1 MNTHKMLIV
10 GIVLYLAGVM
20 LTPWAWPDN
29 LTIWADFTWH
39 IKSAL
44 LCGLLAITAGFA
56 IYLSTTAASGL
67 AKASADAAKTDE
79 SIIAFVAGFGVIG
92 FGMLATLLIICA
104 AYALHA
110 TLVTIA
116 DLAGAGAALVV
127 LLPQVGGVLIGI
139 ALCKLRTA

>member
-10 GIVLYLAGVM
+10 GIVLYLAGVV

-29 LTIWADFTWH
+29 LTIRADFTWQ

-44 LCGLLAITAGFA
+44 ICGLLATTAGFA
-56 IYLSTTAASGL
+56 IYLSTTAANGL
-67 AKASADAAKTDE
+67 AKASADAAKTGE
-79 SIIAFVAGFGVIG
+79 SIVALVAGFGVIG
-92 FGMLATLLIICA
+92 FGLLASMLVICA

-116 DLAGAGAALVV
+116 GLAGLGAALVV
-127 LLPQVGGVLIGI
+127 LMPQVGGVLIGI
-139 ALCKLRTA
+139 ALCKVRMA